1 MKNNKNYYCF
11 LFGFIFSIVVRS
23 SANADT
29 VPLNYRNSN
38 GQSIETTIVSGLKED
53 KTPVVSAYKD
63 GNGTWKTTTVTQQ
76 ICGVDASGVPVACPD
91 PSRVISDALK
101 NYIPASVINQASG
114 VAGLNANNSLTAPLE
129 TAGSLIA
136 QGFVQL
142 GKAPSNRPNIVQN
155 IPASWD
161 GAVLPSTLLIGG
173 VGPGD
178 AAPVKI
184 TTPLIGHGDWAGCV
198 LNVQDASFEQYAR
211 CGAGLDDGV
220 VGMFKTVNSTALLDV
235 GSDIAS
241 ASGTRYAIIFGG
253 QSITLRPA
261 LSAVDALLIYPRSR
275 VYTNWRNGMQN
286 TAPSSTDTPL
296 LWYGYI
302 GALNSGTDSAGSYT
316 KISIFSDP
324 DTQKLGWTRNDG
336 TVTTTPPG
344 KNDGDVRDTFVSQY
358 TNDAAFIGQAGKKFV
373 FNTMIQLDP
382 TVKNSPT
389 RAAEGEELDFQLPDP
404 DGWHK
409 HDGFFTVHGKTIV
422 LTGKD
427 NAAADSYLERLAG
440 TNLLQT
446 GLAIDGIL
454 YGGKLIQTDA
464 GFQYY
469 SQGDLNSLS
478 TGSSLPLAQLSS
490 MNMNGQFISL
500 LLYGSKDTD
509 QFTSS
514 GWGAGSLHLGVQE
527 KQDLSVLSGTLPGC
541 ENCTSGG
548 QIVWD
553 PPGHHYGLGLGGG
566 FANAV
571 QYALYIDGDKLSFP
585 AGATLTQGQ
594 NLSFLSSNDASA
606 EHPIISATDNTHL
619 SFSTSSGNSA
629 SIVAGS
635 VSVEHY
641 HMTLNTPSSS
651 SASCKA
657 GDFTDDTDY
666 HYVCVSTNQWKRL
679 KLSDF

>member
-1 MKNNKNYYCF
+1 MKNHKIYYYF
-11 LFGFIFSIVVRS
+11 FVVIVFAMVVVA

-29 VPLNYRNSN
+29 FPLSYKNSN
-38 GQSIETTIVSGLKED
+38 GQSVKTTITSGLKED

-63 GNGTWKTTTVTQQ
+63 GNGTWEKTIVTQQ
-76 ICGVDASGVPVACPD
+76 ICGVDTSGAPIACPT
-91 PSRVISDALK
+91 PSLVISDALK
-101 NYIPASVINQASG
+101 NYIPASAINQASG
-114 VAGLNANNSLTAPLE
+114 VAGLNANNTLTAPLE
-129 TAGSLIA
+129 TTGSLIA
-136 QGFVQL
+136 QGLVQL
-142 GKAPSNRPNIVQN
+142 GKAPSNRPNIAQN

-161 GAVLPSTLLIGG
+161 GDVLPSTLLIGG

-178 AAPVKI
+178 ATPVKI

-198 LNVQDASFEQYAR
+198 LNVQDTFFEQYAR

-220 VGMFKTVNSTALLDV
+220 VGMFKTVNSAALLDV
-235 GSDIAS
+235 GSDIKS
-241 ASGTRYAIIFGG
+241 ASGTHYAIVFGG

-261 LSAVDALLIYPRSR
+261 LSAVDASLIYPRSR
-275 VYTNWRNGMQN
+275 IYTNWRNGMQN
-286 TAPSSTDTPL
+286 TAPSSTDTPS

-302 GALNSGTDSAGSYT
+302 GALTSGKDSTGSYT
-316 KISIFSDP
+316 TISIFSNP
-324 DTQKLGWTRNDG
+324 DTQQVGWTRNDG

-344 KNDGDVRDTFVSQY
+344 KNDGDVRDTFVSKY

-389 RAAEGEELDFQLPDP
+389 RAAEGEELDLQLPDP

-422 LTGKD
+422 LTGQD

-478 TGSSLPLAQLSS
+478 TGSSLPLAQLGS
-490 MNMNGQFISL
+490 MNMSGQFISL

-509 QFTSS
+509 QSTNS

-527 KQDLSVLSGTLPGC
+527 KQDSSVLDGTTPGC

-566 FANAV
+566 FANTV
-571 QYALYIDGDKLSFP
+571 QYALYIDGNKLSFP
-585 AGATLTQGQ
+585 TGATLNQGQ
-594 NLSFLSSNDASA
+594 NLSFLSSDDTAI
-606 EHPIISATDNTHL
+606 EHPIISASDNTHL
-619 SFSTSSGNSA
+619 SFSTSAGNSA
-629 SIVAGS
+629 SIVAGG
-635 VSVEHY
+635 VSAEHY
-641 HMTLNTPSSS
+641 HMTLNTPASS
-651 SASCKA
+651 SASCYA

-666 HYVCVSTNQWKRL
+666 HYVCVSTNHWKRV